1 LFSVPLTRA
10 LSDRFHMEP
19 ADLRRHRWPLF
30 VALGICLILCSC
42 ATAPRVKVTAEVV
55 DPAQA
60 RNRSVM
66 VVADSFM
73 SDAAEAD
80 MVAEL
85 VRGELVT
92 LGFQVND
99 SEEKAELIVIP
110 TLERSAPAG
119 TVPTPTRMQRPI
131 DISHDVGRTSLMG
144 TQTAMRSIGF
154 QVETPSAQELP
165 RIGLMVTA
173 VSKEVW
179 LNAPLVSENEI
190 PRVWRVVAVASLNK
204 EDMTTK
210 LVQAAGAKLGE
221 ITATPPTPTQ
231 PGPTQPAPSEAAP
244 TQPSQTQPGPT
255 QTGPTQ
261 PALTQPSPTPSP
273 TPKRKR

>member
-1 LFSVPLTRA
+1 MV
-10 LSDRFHMEP
+10 P
-19 ADLRRHRWPLF
+19 ADLRRHSRLLF
-30 VALGICLILCSC
+30 LACGICLILCSC

-80 MVAEL
+80 TVAEL

-144 TQTAMRSIGF
+144 TQTAMRNIGF
-154 QVETPSAQELP
+154 QVETPSAQEMP